1 MPNIKLIIEYNG
13 AQFHG
18 WQQQPGLR
26 TIQSELHRALEIILR
41 EDIAH
46 VQASGRT
53 DEGVH
58 ARRQVVNFRCQQTPD
73 LTVLRRSISS
83 ILKSEVAVHSA
94 EVVEDSF
101 HSLRDAVA
109 KTYRYTIYNHD
120 VPPVLDK
127 GRVWLVN
134 KELNL
139 EIMKSAAAQL
149 VGTHDFKSFQ
159 GAKCGAPDTVKTIFE
174 SRLDFNQPY
183 ILFTITGSGFLKH
196 MVRNIVGT
204 LVDIGRGE
212 AKNNSM
218 KEIIAAQ
225 NRQIA
230 GMTAPPWGL
239 CLEQVW
245 YSDPEVPF
253 KN

>member
-1 MPNIKLIIEYNG
+1 MPNIRLVIEYNG
-13 AQFHG
+13 SRFHG
-18 WQQQPGLR
+18 WQKQPGLR
-26 TIQSELHRALEIILR
+26 TIQSELHQVLETVLR
-41 EDIAH
+41 EKIHH

-58 ARRQVVNFRCQQTPD
+58 ARRQVVNFRCQQLPD

-83 ILKSEVAVHSA
+83 ILKGEVAVHKA
-94 EVVEDSF
+94 EIAEDSF

-120 VPPVLDK
+120 VPPVLDA
-127 GRVWLVN
+127 GQVWLVH
-134 KELNL
+134 KELDL
-139 EIMKSAAAQL
+139 ELMQTAASEL

-174 SRLDFNQPY
+174 SRLDLNLPY

-212 AKNNSM
+212 AKIQDM
-218 KEIIAAQ
+218 KAIMLAQ
-225 NRQIA
+225 NRQSA

-239 CLEQVW
+239 CLERVW
-245 YSDPEVPF
+245 YTDPEIPF
-253 KN
+253 RN